1 MKRFIRFIP
10 IVVAV
15 LIIASLTL
23 QYTPKNV
30 EMSER
35 FRLALFTLCQKLGLD
50 SSNAWWNTGT
60 GIRKLGHVMEYSLLG
75 LASGIAFFDSHRVVK
90 GIVMSLAFCIAISV
104 VDQVVKVFVPI
115 RHFDVT
121 DIPFDVIG
129 SVAGII
135 LMTGICG
142 IFNRGA

>member
-1 MKRFIRFIP
+1 M
-10 IVVAV
+10 VAV

-35 FRLALFTLCQKLGLD
+35 FRLALSTLSQKLGI
-50 SSNAWWNTGT
+50 SAENAWWNTGS
-60 GIRKLGHVMEYSLLG
+60 GIRKLGHILEYGMLG
-75 LASGIAFFDSHRVVK
+75 LASGFAFFDSHRVVR
-90 GIVMSLAFCIAISV
+90 GVLISLAFCIAISV
-104 VDQVVKVFVPI
+104 VDQVVKIFVPI

-129 SVAGII
+129 SLIGIGLI
-135 LMTGICG
+135 TAIGIVT
-142 IFNRGA
+142 NRGA

>member
-1 MKRFIRFIP
+1 M
-10 IVVAV
+10 VAV

-35 FRLALFTLCQKLGLD
+35 FRLALSTLSQKLGI
-50 SSNAWWNTGT
+50 SAENAWWNTGS
-60 GIRKLGHVMEYSLLG
+60 GIRKLGHILEYGMLG
-75 LASGIAFFDSHRVVK
+75 LASGFAFFDSHRVVR
-90 GIVMSLAFCIAISV
+90 GVLISLAFCIAISV
-104 VDQVVKVFVPI
+104 VDQIVKIFVPI

-129 SVAGII
+129 SLIGIGLI
-135 LMTGICG
+135 TAIGIVT
-142 IFNRGA
+142 NRGA

>member
-1 MKRFIRFIP
+1 M
-10 IVVAV
+10 VAV

-35 FRLALFTLCQKLGLD
+35 FRLALSTLSQKLGI
-50 SSNAWWNTGT
+50 SAENAWWNTGS
-60 GIRKLGHVMEYSLLG
+60 GIRKLGHIIEYGMLG

-90 GIVMSLAFCIAISV
+90 DVVISLAFCIAISV
-104 VDQVVKVFVPI
+104 VDQVVKIFVPI

-121 DIPFDVIG
+121 DIPFDIIG
-129 SVAGII
+129 AVGGILI
-135 LMTGICG
+135 MTGICG
-142 IFNRGA
+142 LFSRGA